1 MFKSLFISLLL
12 LSTPVNAA
20 VSQWLDFKNRN
31 GHIVIPIK
39 IAGIESEAILDT
51 GSQIHAINQAFFD
64 KYQPKLIKGQK
75 IRVEGVNST
84 ELRQTY
90 NDVSVDMFGAEVKYD
105 DVALLNFGDSETA
118 MIIGAG
124 FFSSFIVQIDYPNQK
139 MRIMTR
145 DSIDLQSHQN
155 IKFEAQKGS
164 GRPLVRVKIGKQ
176 PIWGLMD
183 TGSTSGMVV
192 TRTVATRIG
201 MLDLEAE
208 KLMVAGVNS
217 ISTTEKTYAAGVK
230 FGPFT
235 LDDVQVLFP
244 EDGETLNLESQ
255 HRVTGTRMRGR
266 KVEAIIG
273 FDVFK
278 HFLLTIDYKGGHMHV
293 ALPEES

>member
-1 MFKSLFISLLL
+1 MFKFLFLTLIL
-12 LSTPVNAA
+12 LSTNVNAA
-20 VSQWLDFKNRN
+20 VSQWLEFTNRD

-39 IAGIESEAILDT
+39 VAGIQTKAILDT
-51 GSQIHAINQAFFD
+51 GAQIHAINQAFLD

-75 IRVEGVNST
+75 IRVEGVNSI

-90 NDVSVDMFGAEVKYD
+90 DDVPVGMFGADIKYD
-105 DVALLNFGDSETA
+105 DVALLNFGDAETA
-118 MIIGAG
+118 LIIGAG

-145 DSIDLQSHQN
+145 DAIDLQSHQN

-164 GRPLVRVKIGKQ
+164 GRPLVRVKVGKQ
-176 PIWGLMD
+176 SIWGLMD
-183 TGSTSGMVV
+183 TGSTSGMLV
-192 TRTVATRIG
+192 TRTVAARIG
-201 MLDLEAE
+201 MLDMDTE

-217 ISTTEKTYAAGVK
+217 SSTTEKTYAAGVE
-230 FGPFT
+230 FGPYT
-235 LDDVQVLFP
+235 LDDVQVIFP

-278 HFLLTIDYKGGHMHV
+278 HFLLTFDYKGGHMHV
-293 ALPEES
+293 SLPEES